1 MRHLATA
8 LILVAWLFGH
18 SVSAVAQDDAADLS
32 ERPSWA
38 LTDWMA
44 HDTTRKTQEAYR
56 YHSYGEFDEAFDR
69 YMVAASR
76 GYPEAQLNIGNY
88 YATGPAPK
96 APTDKVEAV
105 KWYLLSGI
113 GVGEHYAELLREQMT
128 DDEWAEAERR
138 AADWKPAT
146 D

>member
-1 MRHLATA
+1 MRYLATA
-8 LILVAWLFGH
+8 LIVAAWLAGH
-18 SVSAVAQDDAADLS
+18 SASAVADNEPDNLND
-32 ERPSWA
+32 RPTWA

-56 YHSYGEFDEAFDR
+56 YHSYGAFDDAFDL

-88 YATGPAPK
+88 YATGAAPK
-96 APTDKVEAV
+96 APADNVEAV
-105 KWYLLSGI
+105 KWYRLSGI
-113 GVGEHYAELLREQMT
+113 GVADHYADLLREQMT

-138 AADWKPAT
+138 IATWQPAT
-146 D
+146 E

>member
-1 MRHLATA
+1 MRQMAAA
-8 LILVAWLFGH
+8 LILAAWLAGQA
-18 SVSAVAQDDAADLS
+18 SWAAADDAADNLND
-32 ERPSWA
+32 RPTWA

-56 YHSYGEFDEAFDR
+56 YHSYGEFDAAFDL

-88 YATGPAPK
+88 FATGAAPK
-96 APTDKVEAV
+96 APTDNVEAV

-113 GVGEHYAELLREQMT
+113 GVGEHYAGLLREQMS
-128 DDEWAEAERR
+128 DEDWAEAERR
-138 AADWKPAT
+138 VAAWEPST
-146 D
+146 E